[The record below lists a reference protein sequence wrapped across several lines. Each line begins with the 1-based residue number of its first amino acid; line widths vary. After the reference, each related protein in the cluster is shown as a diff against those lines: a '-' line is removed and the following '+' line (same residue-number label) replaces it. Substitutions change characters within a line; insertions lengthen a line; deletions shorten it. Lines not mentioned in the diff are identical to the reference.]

1 MKRKELWQCRQ
12 ATLIYNYYR
21 TLFIRWILDIP
32 LSVINLPT
40 PDHCPHFIPIE
51 MFRESD
57 KVSGISRCC
66 SYVSSLCVFSAYFL
80 DLILLLA
87 KVIMYKVHGTRCTFC
102 NFTKIMSLVGCA
114 ATCLHYIKYSLHM
127 GLLSRY
133 CSVCAPVLLCSVAHL
148 LHTDFNHILC
158 PSTLPSSS
166 SSSFGLYLL
175 FLSAF
180 RRVPTTLTH
189 RHNQTSKE
197 SGS

>member
-1 MKRKELWQCRQ
+1 M
-12 ATLIYNYYR
+12 
-21 TLFIRWILDIP
+21 
-32 LSVINLPT
+32 
-40 PDHCPHFIPIE
+40 
-51 MFRESD
+51 
-57 KVSGISRCC
+57 
-66 SYVSSLCVFSAYFL
+66 FSAYFL

-180 RRVPTTLTH
+180 RRVPTTLTDIIKQVKKVGVKDTRLLDTTH
-189 RHNQTSKE
+189 SVLPNPGLIASRRETWQSYLYIYLRNTVLPSSSLVHL
-197 SGS
+197 

>member
-1 MKRKELWQCRQ
+1 MNIRHTRRDKAPQ
-12 ATLIYNYYR
+12 YYQLLNPR
-21 TLFIRWILDIP
+21 PLSLFIA
-32 LSVINLPT
+32 
-40 PDHCPHFIPIE
+40 IE
-51 MFRESD
+51 IFRESD

-66 SYVSSLCVFSAYFL
+66 SYVSSLCVLCIFL
-80 DLILLLA
+80 GFNFIAGKSDY
-87 KVIMYKVHGTRCTFC
+87 VVVHGTRCTFC
-102 NFTKIMSLVGCA
+102 NFTKMMSLVGCA

-127 GLLSRY
+127 GLLSSY
-133 CSVCAPVLLCSVAHL
+133 CSVSAPVLLCSVAHL

-166 SSSFGLYLL
+166 SSSSFGLYLL

-189 RHNQTSKE
+189 RHNQTSRE